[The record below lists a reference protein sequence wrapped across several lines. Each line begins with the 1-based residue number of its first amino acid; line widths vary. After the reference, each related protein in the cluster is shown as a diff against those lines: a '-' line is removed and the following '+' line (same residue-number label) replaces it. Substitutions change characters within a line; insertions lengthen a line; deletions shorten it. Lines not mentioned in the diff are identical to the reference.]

1 MFLYLITK
9 YLKIMIQKF
18 YKLLATGV
26 SLFLLN
32 SFVIAQCTPDPSVKT
47 TGVFP
52 ATLPAGK
59 VGQAY
64 NQILQF
70 YIVKD
75 TIVNVP
81 PFGDIPATIDSFTIT
96 NITGYPA
103 GLTYQCNTSNCSI
116 TGGGN
121 GCVKVSGTPT
131 QSGVFPLQIFL
142 EIKASAFGQSQKQA
156 DTITSYVMTINSGVS
171 VKNTN
176 NIENFEY
183 EIFPNPIV
191 NNQFNLSV
199 WNKNSTQ
206 CTVKVFNIQG
216 ALVALQS
223 INLNA
228 GFNQQNI
235 QLDGLTKGIYLLQ
248 LENET
253 NQFHQKIVVE

>member
-1 MFLYLITK
+1 MK
-9 YLKIMIQKF
+9 QKF

-32 SFVIAQCTPDPSVKT
+32 SFAIAQCTPDPSIKSS
-47 TGVFP
+47 GVFP
-52 ATLPAGK
+52 TSLPAGR

-64 NQILQF
+64 DQVLQY
-70 YIVKD
+70 YIIKD
-75 TIVNVP
+75 TVVNVP
-81 PFGDIPATIDSFTIT
+81 GLGNIPATIDSFTIT

-103 GLTYQCNTSNCSI
+103 GLSYQCNTSNCRI
-116 TGGGN
+116 AGGGN

-142 EIKASAFGQSQKQA
+142 EIKASAFGVSQTQV

-199 WNKNSTQ
+199 WSKNSTQ

-216 ALVALQS
+216 ALVALQLV
-223 INLNA
+223 NLNA

-235 QLDGLTKGIYLLQ
+235 QLDGLAKGIYLLQ

>member
-1 MFLYLITK
+1 MK
-9 YLKIMIQKF
+9 QKF
-18 YKLLATGV
+18 YKLLSTGV
-26 SLFLLN
+26 SVFLLN
-32 SFVIAQCTPDPSVKT
+32 SFAIAQCTPDPSIKT

-52 ATLPAGK
+52 TSLPAGR

-64 NQILQF
+64 DQVLQY

-75 TIVNVP
+75 TVVNVP
-81 PFGDIPATIDSFTIT
+81 GLGNIAATIDSFTIT
-96 NITGYPA
+96 NITGYPT
-103 GLTYQCNTSNCSI
+103 GLNYQCNTSNCNI
-116 TGGGN
+116 AGGGN

-131 QSGVFPLQIFL
+131 QKGVFPLQIFIK
-142 EIKASAFGQSQKQA
+142 IKASAFGVSQNQY
-156 DTITSYVMTINSGVS
+156 DTITNYVMTVNSGVS

-176 NIENFEY
+176 KIDNFEY

-206 CTVKVFNIQG
+206 CTVKIFNIQG
-216 ALVALQS
+216 ALVALQLV
-223 INLNA
+223 NLNA

-235 QLDGLTKGIYLLQ
+235 QLDGISKGIYLLQ
-248 LENET
+248 IENET